1 MRGQYLT
8 HRRLR
13 PRLCDDAD
21 EALASARLYHCG
33 RCRLQVLICSCC
45 DRGNIYCNK
54 GCAEEARRS
63 AQREAGKRYQS
74 TDRGRRNHAKRA
86 SDYRARQKKV
96 THQGSLSQPADD
108 VMSAGTALT
117 PSTACSSPALPRE
130 SPSRCH
136 WCGRPCS
143 PFVRNGYLRRRRG
156 ADRDHFR

>member
-86 SDYRARQKKV
+86 IRFNPTHLEFAGHYRFEPRPVAKGRGNEK
-96 THQGSLSQPADD
+96 GREI
-108 VMSAGTALT
+108 ALNT
-117 PSTACSSPALPRE
+117 
-130 SPSRCH
+130 
-136 WCGRPCS
+136 
-143 PFVRNGYLRRRRG
+143 NGPKR
-156 ADRDHFR
+156 